1 LAHVFLLMVY
11 LGEKIVSND
20 MYFKN
25 INECLYF
32 ARALTDQ
39 PAVPNAKSSDN
50 KFIKYVGVCKP
61 MLVNPEKV
69 TIY

>member
-1 LAHVFLLMVY
+1 
-11 LGEKIVSND
+11 

-39 PAVPNAKSSDN
+39 PAVPNAKSLDN

-61 MLVNPEKV
+61 MLVDPEKV